1 MEKFMKIIHL
11 RYLSAR
17 IDAQDCYSAA
27 LEADKADGSW
37 YLGVDPGTY
46 NIISIIAELKEIN
59 MRKAAMALVLTCFED
74 ITK

>member
-1 MEKFMKIIHL
+1 MEKFMKIIEK

-17 IDAQDCYSAA
+17 RDAQDVYTSES
-27 LEADKADGSW
+27 EARKADGSW

-46 NIISIIAELKEIN
+46 FIISIIAELKEIN
-59 MRKAAMALVLTCFED
+59 MRKAAMALVLTCYED